1 MRNLLNFAFF
11 LFITFAICGCVKKD
25 ISKTFEDKFDAKLK
39 LLMKDP
45 EYAKT
50 GKQIRCVIE
59 MYKNLDFI
67 IKDKLER
74 VGLKVITSAGNI
86 IIVEGNAESLYKA
99 SRFDF
104 IHRISISH
112 DYQIKQ

>member
-1 MRNLLNFAFF
+1 MNYLKYISILLTFLLSFF
-11 LFITFAICGCVKKD
+11 GCVKKD

-39 LLMKDP
+39 LVMKSP

-50 GKQIRCVIE
+50 DKPIRCVIE

-86 IIVEGNAESLYKA
+86 IIVEGNTESLYKA

-104 IHRISISH
+104 IHRISLSH
-112 DYQIKQ
+112 DYQLKQ